1 MAQPQGGLN
10 AVMPQQAPQQGQAQQ
25 QAGKTPDVS
34 ATAGGE
40 LFGQDEEQGFDA
52 SKELQNLAKGRAELD
67 AQIRKMQ
74 ESLARR
80 QQVMVDPRWAAF
92 TAAVSAPTKTGSAF
106 ESLGAGLGAFSDAEQ
121 KDLARQAEI
130 EKMNAELL
138 EKRVKLQQQIAGQ
151 GLLNKMFGPSQPV
164 TTMGQQAA
172 QMTPVPGGPGQ
183 AAGQPAPAGQVPGQA
198 VSTPGYSQ
206 FRPINERDLMLARQ
220 IDPDTEKFLME
231 LRRSQIEAQKAAA
244 AGYTKV
250 QIPGTGLEVNV
261 PIDIANQFFAVA
273 KQSATQQ
280 NPELLTRF
288 MAENGMIQAIRKPS
302 GEYETPKTSAE
313 QAAEK
318 ETATATAQAR
328 AKAAED
334 RGNALLARGENA
346 LKMESLASD
355 VISMTEA
362 NTRVFQLMQD
372 TTIKDS
378 VLRAVEQGASAKV
391 GSQSVDINLPVRI
404 LQQYK
409 ITPKDLQALQ
419 LFQQKQAEITA
430 EMRRAA
436 RVPGEGA
443 TDRAEGQ
450 LYAAIGILNSD
461 SARVLALKSEALIQK
476 ARYDSRAAQL
486 WAEFQEKNPGRS
498 FTQFQHTDPA
508 YKELQKNY
516 VAKLTEMRERNAD
529 LLRTSPKA
537 EAPKPEASKPEG
549 AKEAARGAER
559 TIGGKVWVRQSD
571 GSWRP
576 KQ

>member
-10 AVMPQQAPQQGQAQQ
+10 AVMPQQQAPQQGAQQ
-25 QAGKTPDVS
+25 AAQPGGKLPDVA
-34 ATAGGE
+34 ATAGAE
-40 LFGQDEEQGFDA
+40 LFGQEEPQGFDA
-52 SKELQNLAKGRAELD
+52 TKELENLAKGRAELD

-80 QQVMVDPRWAAF
+80 QQTLVDPRWAAF
-92 TAAVSAPTKTGSAF
+92 TYAMSQPTKTGSAF
-106 ESLGAGLGAFSDAEQ
+106 EAIGSGLGAFSEAEQ

-130 EKMNAELL
+130 DKMNAELL
-138 EKRVKLQQQIAGQ
+138 EKRVKLQQQLAGQ
-151 GLLNKMFGPSQPV
+151 GLLNKMFGAPQQPSM
-164 TTMGQQAA
+164 TTGQQAA
-172 QMTPVPGGPGQ
+172 AMTPVA
-183 AAGQPAPAGQVPGQA
+183 AAGAATAP
-198 VSTPGYSQ
+198 PGYSQ

-244 AGYTKV
+244 AGYTKI
-250 QIPGTGLEVNV
+250 QIPRTGVEVNV

-273 KQSATQQ
+273 KQSATQN

-288 MAENGMIQAIRKPS
+288 MAENGMIQAIRTAS
-302 GEYETPKTSAE
+302 GEYEPPKTSAE

-328 AKAAED
+328 AKASEE

-346 LKMESLASD
+346 PTMESLASD
-355 VISMTEA
+355 VISMTQA

-378 VLRAVEQGASAKV
+378 VLRAVEQGASAQAGPV
-391 GSQSVDINLPVRI
+391 SVAINLPVRT

-409 ITPKDLQALQ
+409 ITPQDLEALQ
-419 LFQQKQAEITA
+419 LFQQKQAAITA

-450 LYAAIGILNSD
+450 LYAAIGILPSD

-476 ARYDSRAAQL
+476 ARYDSRSAQL

-537 EAPKPEASKPEG
+537 EAPKAEAPKQEG

-559 TIGGKVWVRQSD
+559 TINGKVWVRQSD